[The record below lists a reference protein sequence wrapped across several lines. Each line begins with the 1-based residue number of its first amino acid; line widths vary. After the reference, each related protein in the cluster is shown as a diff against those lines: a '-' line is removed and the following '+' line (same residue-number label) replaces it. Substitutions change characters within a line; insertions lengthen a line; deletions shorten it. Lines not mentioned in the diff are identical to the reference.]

1 MFNLEFWKGVAE
13 RGIKSGAQFALL
25 TLGVGLTAGTVDG
38 ETAQVIN
45 AFTVNFV
52 TLGGAFLGGVLVSAL
67 TSLAFPSNVPSTNQ
81 PGKHEAG

>member
-1 MFNLEFWKGVAE
+1 MFTLEFWRGVAE

-38 ETAQVIN
+38 ETAQVVN
-45 AFTVNFV
+45 AFAVNFV

-67 TSLAFPSNVPSTNQ
+67 TSLAFPSNVPSLVQ
-81 PGKHEAG
+81 SGKHEAD